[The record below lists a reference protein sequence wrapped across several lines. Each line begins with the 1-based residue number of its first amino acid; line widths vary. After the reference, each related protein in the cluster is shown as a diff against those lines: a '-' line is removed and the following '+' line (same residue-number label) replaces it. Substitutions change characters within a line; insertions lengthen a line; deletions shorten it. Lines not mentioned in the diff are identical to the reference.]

1 MATMTLSEML
11 IIRKGLNCLINF
23 YLGAI
28 KQLKIWGFKSNSF
41 DDLEVSLSK
50 AESALKKINEEIEK
64 IEKEI

>member
-11 IIRKGLNCLINF
+11 IIRKGLNNLINF

-28 KQLKIWGFKSNSF
+28 KQSKIFWGGKSSSL
-41 DDLEVSLSK
+41 DDLKDSLSK

-64 IEKEI
+64 EI

>member
-11 IIRKGLNCLINF
+11 IIRKGLNNLINF

-28 KQLKIWGFKSNSF
+28 KQFKIWGFQSSSL
-41 DDLEVSLSK
+41 DDLNDSLSK

-64 IEKEI
+64 EI

>member
-11 IIRKGLNCLINF
+11 MIRKGLNNLINF

-28 KQLKIWGFKSNSF
+28 KQFKIWGVQPSLL
-41 DDLEVSLSK
+41 DDLKDSLSK

-64 IEKEI
+64 EI

>member
-11 IIRKGLNCLINF
+11 IIRKGLNNLINF

-28 KQLKIWGFKSNSF
+28 KQSKIFGGVKSSSL
-41 DDLEVSLSK
+41 DDLKDSLSK

-64 IEKEI
+64 EI